1 MLMIWKG
8 AGAAQLIYQQPVIT
22 YTPGAWNDIQLN
34 LPQTIL
40 PNTEYWFGYVCNHP
54 SYDYSAGVDNGP
66 AVAGFGDMI
75 SLDGTTW
82 ESMVTAYALNYNWNL
97 RVMVESAEGG
107 VAELMPAV
115 DTLMA
120 NVSDVKP
127 LKAGVFKRAGLSRRA
142 GTEKLPDNP
151 NERTFRYFQVYR
163 DNEPL
168 GITEETYYIDTD
180 SGLIPWEYY
189 SYYVVAVYEDCE
201 GISEEVEV
209 RYGEISTEEVE
220 TAGLKLFPNPA
231 EDELIIGLNNDIIHI
246 MIVDKLGRVGYAR
259 DVKGEESVHLDV
271 SHYKAG
277 IYLLKFL
284 NNSGDSFTRKLV
296 VAR

>member
-1 MLMIWKG
+1 
-8 AGAAQLIYQQPVIT
+8 
-22 YTPGAWNDIQLN
+22 
-34 LPQTIL
+34 
-40 PNTEYWFGYVCNHP
+40 
-54 SYDYSAGVDNGP
+54 
-66 AVAGFGDMI
+66 
-75 SLDGTTW
+75 
-82 ESMVTAYALNYNWNL
+82 
-97 RVMVESAEGG
+97 MVESAEGG
-107 VAELMPAV
+107 VAEHMPAV

-120 NVSDVKP
+120 NVSDGKP
-127 LKAGVFKRAGLSRRA
+127 LKAGVLKRAGLSRRA

-168 GITEETYYIDTD
+168 GITEEAYYIDTD

-231 EDELIIGLNNDIIHI
+231 EDELIIGLNNDITQII
-246 MIVDKLGRVGYAR
+246 IIDNVGRVIYSR

-271 SHYKAG
+271 SNYKAG
-277 IYLLKFL
+277 IYMIRYLTTKGKCFVKRFL
-284 NNSGDSFTRKLV
+284 
-296 VAR
+296 VAG